1 MIGLKKFL
9 IAVTVAV
16 CAIILP
22 ACVLDKSNTNIKI
35 LDIKILDGLKYEEK
49 ENGYAV
55 IGFEK
60 DAEEAKN
67 PVLVLPEQI
76 EGRPLVEIGKN
87 AFGECYALEE
97 VKIPDTVTRIGN
109 TAFQWCYNLRNITIP
124 DKVTEIGEGA
134 FRWCYNLTS
143 VVIGAA
149 VEEIGDQAFYD
160 CSKLIEI
167 YNRSTLDISTKI
179 PEEGEEEIDGGAS
192 YYVKNVYTEEG
203 GSKISTDAEGYV
215 YYTQG
220 EEIFLIS
227 YTGESKQLIIPEKVT
242 SIYRYAFYNADEL
255 EKVVFGN
262 RITELGECAFRG
274 CDNLTEIEICNGLQK
289 IGSGAFYSCDS
300 LSHVEIPDTVTVIGG
315 VAFMDC
321 AELNSIVLGKG
332 VEAIGT
338 DAFVRCDKLRT
349 VYYKGTAEMRNLLF
363 SYGNTECLLSANWY
377 YYSEI
382 EREAENLWLYVN
394 GIPTIW

>member
-1 MIGLKKFL
+1 MNGLKKFL
-9 IAVTVAV
+9 ITVTIAV
-16 CAIILP
+16 CAIIFSGCILN
-22 ACVLDKSNTNIKI
+22 KTNNN
-35 LDIKILDGLKYEEK
+35 IKILDGLKYEEK
-49 ENGYAV
+49 GNGYVV

-67 PVLVLPEQI
+67 PTLVLPEKI
-76 EGRPLVEIGKN
+76 DGKPLVEIGEN
-87 AFGECYALEE
+87 AFGECYEIEE
-97 VKIPDTVTRIGN
+97 VIIPNTVTRIGN

-124 DKVTEIGEGA
+124 DTVTEIGEGA
-134 FRWCYNLTS
+134 FRWCYNLIS

-167 YNRSTLDISTKI
+167 YNRSTLNISTEM
-179 PEEGEEEIDGGAS
+179 PEEGEEEIDGCAS

-203 GSKISTDAEGYV
+203 GSKISTDTEGYI

-220 EEIFLIS
+220 EEIFLVS
-227 YTGESKQLIIPEKVT
+227 YMGESKQLIIPEKTTRV
-242 SIYRYAFYNADEL
+242 YRYAFYNDDEL
-255 EKVVFGN
+255 EKVVFGSK
-262 RITELGECAFRG
+262 ITEIGECAFRG
-274 CDNLTEIEICNGLQK
+274 CDNLTEIEICKGLQK

-300 LSHVEIPDTVTVIGG
+300 LSYVEIPDTVTVIGG

-338 DAFVRCDKLRT
+338 DAFVRCDNLGT
-349 VYYKGTAEMRNLLF
+349 VYYKGTAETRSLLF
-363 SYGNTECLLSANWY
+363 AYGNTECLFSAKWY

-382 EREAENLWLYVN
+382 ELEAENLWHYVS